1 MGLKNKTMSNK
12 QTALQIFWDKIA
24 FKLSVEQTNEFLPEF
39 EQAKEI
45 EKQQIIDA
53 YSIGFND
60 GCSYM
65 FDGKTEYKD
74 LEEYYTETYGGQNN
88 EQ

>member
-1 MGLKNKTMSNK
+1 MSNK

-45 EKQQIIDA
+45 EKQQILDA
-53 YSIGFND
+53 WYD
-60 GCSYM
+60 GEAHWDS
-65 FDGKTEYKD
+65 GKNGN
-74 LEEYYTETYGGQNN
+74 EYYKETYGGQNN

>member
-1 MGLKNKTMSNK
+1 MSNK

-53 YSIGFND
+53 YNSGQQIPP
-60 GCSYM
+60 
-65 FDGKTEYKD
+65 FDYA
-74 LEEYYTETYGGQNN
+74 EEYYTQTYGGQNN
-88 EQ
+88 E